1 MLATFPTLSIFY
13 NSQVII
19 GRYRFKYCMD
29 EWVVEFSDEFD
40 SEFKQL
46 SETDHLNRLSGV
58 IMGRSLSEVTDGL
71 SPELRQ
77 KIASGTKDLILEV
90 EALRLK
96 QLRERWGIS
105 QQELAK
111 ILNVSQPAVSK
122 LENQPDLMLST
133 LRQYVES
140 LGGNLEILVT
150 FPDRPSIRLEM
161 TETGEQLPVE
171 KAVLG

>member
-1 MLATFPTLSIFY
+1 
-13 NSQVII
+13 
-19 GRYRFKYCMD
+19 
-29 EWVVEFSDEFD
+29 
-40 SEFKQL
+40 
-46 SETDHLNRLSGV
+46 
-58 IMGRSLSEVTDGL
+58 MGRSLSEVTDSL
-71 SPELRQ
+71 APELRQ
-77 KIASGTKDLILEV
+77 KIESGTKDLILEV

-150 FPDRPSIRLEM
+150 FPDRPSIRLEI
-161 TETGEQLPVE
+161 TETGEPPPVE
-171 KAVLG
+171 TVVLG

>member
-1 MLATFPTLSIFY
+1 
-13 NSQVII
+13 
-19 GRYRFKYCMD
+19 
-29 EWVVEFSDEFD
+29 
-40 SEFKQL
+40 
-46 SETDHLNRLSGV
+46 
-58 IMGRSLSEVTDGL
+58 MGRSLAEVTDSL

-77 KIASGTKDLILEV
+77 KIEIGTKNLILEV
-90 EALRLK
+90 EAVKLK

-122 LENQPDLMLST
+122 LENQSDVMLST

-150 FPDRPSIRLEM
+150 FPDKPTVKLEVS
-161 TETGEQLPVE
+161 ETGENLPV
-171 KAVLG
+171 ATVN

>member
-1 MLATFPTLSIFY
+1 
-13 NSQVII
+13 
-19 GRYRFKYCMD
+19 
-29 EWVVEFSDEFD
+29 
-40 SEFKQL
+40 
-46 SETDHLNRLSGV
+46 
-58 IMGRSLSEVTDGL
+58 MGRSLTDVTDSL

-77 KIASGTKDLILEV
+77 RIEIGTRDLILEV

-122 LENQPDLMLST
+122 LENQPDVMLST

-150 FPDRPSIRLEM
+150 FPDRPTVRLDIAEN
-161 TETGEQLPVE
+161 GEHLPV
-171 KAVLG
+171 KIVTQAA

>member
-1 MLATFPTLSIFY
+1 
-13 NSQVII
+13 
-19 GRYRFKYCMD
+19 
-29 EWVVEFSDEFD
+29 
-40 SEFKQL
+40 
-46 SETDHLNRLSGV
+46 
-58 IMGRSLSEVTDGL
+58 MGRSLAEVTDSL

-105 QQELAK
+105 QQELANM
-111 ILNVSQPAVSK
+111 LNVSQPAISK
-122 LENQPDLMLST
+122 LENQPDVLLST

-150 FPDRPSIRLEM
+150 FADRPTVRLEIN
-161 TETGEQLPVE
+161 ETGEPSTLATFDRV
-171 KAVLG
+171 A

>member
-1 MLATFPTLSIFY
+1 
-13 NSQVII
+13 
-19 GRYRFKYCMD
+19 
-29 EWVVEFSDEFD
+29 
-40 SEFKQL
+40 
-46 SETDHLNRLSGV
+46 
-58 IMGRSLSEVTDGL
+58 MGRSLAEMTDSL

-77 KIASGTKDLILEV
+77 RIEIGTRDLILEA

-122 LENQPDLMLST
+122 LENQPDVMLST

-140 LGGNLEILVT
+140 LGGNLEILAT
-150 FPDRPSIRLEM
+150 FPDRPTVRLDI
-161 TETGEQLPVE
+161 TENEKSLLVKTVAQL
-171 KAVLG
+171 A

>member
-1 MLATFPTLSIFY
+1 
-13 NSQVII
+13 
-19 GRYRFKYCMD
+19 
-29 EWVVEFSDEFD
+29 
-40 SEFKQL
+40 
-46 SETDHLNRLSGV
+46 
-58 IMGRSLSEVTDGL
+58 MGRSLAEMTDSL

-77 KIASGTKDLILEV
+77 RIEIGTKDLILEV

-122 LENQPDLMLST
+122 LENQPDVMLST

-140 LGGNLEILVT
+140 LGGNLEILAT
-150 FPDRPSIRLEM
+150 FPDRPTVRLDI
-161 TETGEQLPVE
+161 TENGAPLLVKTVVQ
-171 KAVLG
+171 AA

>member
-1 MLATFPTLSIFY
+1 
-13 NSQVII
+13 
-19 GRYRFKYCMD
+19 
-29 EWVVEFSDEFD
+29 
-40 SEFKQL
+40 
-46 SETDHLNRLSGV
+46 
-58 IMGRSLSEVTDGL
+58 MGRSLAEMTDSL

-77 KIASGTKDLILEV
+77 RIEIGTRDLILEV

-140 LGGNLEILVT
+140 LGGNLEIIAT
-150 FPDRPSIRLEM
+150 FPDRPTVRLDIIGNGAPLLVK
-161 TETGEQLPVE
+161 TVAQ
-171 KAVLG
+171 AA